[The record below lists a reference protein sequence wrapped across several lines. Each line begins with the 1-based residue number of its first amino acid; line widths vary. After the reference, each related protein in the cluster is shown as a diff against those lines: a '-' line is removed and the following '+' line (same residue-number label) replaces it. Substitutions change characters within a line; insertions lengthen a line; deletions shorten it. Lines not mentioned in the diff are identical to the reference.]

1 MQMKPETDIIT
12 QSQKGLNPPNRKEIK
27 KRNEQTKKRK
37 QTRKRNTIIGKAV
50 ELHEC
55 LCTVG
60 GYVNYYNDFE
70 NHLIL
75 SAKGR
80 NNGTP

>member
-1 MQMKPETDIIT
+1 MTFKCINHQE
-12 QSQKGLNPPNRKEIK
+12 NANEARNRYYHSIVERAKFPKQTTNK

-37 QTRKRNTIIGKAV
+37 QTKKKNTIIGKAV

-60 GYVNYYNDFE
+60 GYVIITMT
-70 NHLIL
+70 LKTI
-75 SAKGR
+75 
-80 NNGTP
+80 